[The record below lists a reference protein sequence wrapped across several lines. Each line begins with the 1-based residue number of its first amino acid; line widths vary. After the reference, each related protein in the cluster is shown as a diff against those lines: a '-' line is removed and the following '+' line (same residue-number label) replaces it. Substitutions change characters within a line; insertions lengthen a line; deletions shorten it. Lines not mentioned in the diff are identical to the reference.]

1 MVTRPW
7 QEEERLSAL
16 ERYGILDTPPEETY
30 DDIVQVVCDNL
41 QVPIAAINLIAEHRQ
56 WFKAEIGLNVRE
68 MELDNS
74 ICARAILQS
83 DFFIVPDT
91 TKDPRFNCNPL
102 VVGEPGLRF
111 YAGALLKTHDGFP
124 IGTLCA
130 LDLKPRPQGLT
141 PEQILLMK
149 TLARMVMTTLELGRR
164 TRQQSEALE
173 HEIAERLQTEE
184 ALRQSQKL
192 EAIGQLTG
200 GVAHDFNNLLTVIR
214 GSIDIL
220 RRPSLPD
227 TKRQKYFDAIS
238 DTADRAANLT
248 KQLLAYARRQ
258 PLKPQVFDPGEQ
270 IRNLLQMLETT
281 VGSSVRIELDVRG
294 EACRLKAD
302 ANQFE
307 TAVLNLV
314 VNARDAIGD
323 GGGVI
328 EIAIE
333 PRSEIPPLRSH
344 SAVEGDFVAVS
355 VKDTG
360 VGMSREIAKEI
371 FAPFFTTKGPGE
383 GTGLGLS
390 QVIGFAKQTGGD
402 VAVDSAPGQGAKF
415 TLFLPRSSES
425 PSGVDERLEQDKP
438 AGRRGR
444 VLIVDDNPA
453 VADFAAE
460 GLAEL
465 GYNCE
470 TASNGKA
477 ALDLLDEDASRFD
490 VIFSDVVMPGM
501 SGVDFGRLVR
511 KRWPHI
517 PVVLTSGY
525 SEATAKDQ
533 AGDFE
538 LVQKPYSIERLDEVL
553 RV

>member
-270 IRNLLQMLETT
+270 IRNLLHMLETT
-281 VGSSVRIELDVRG
+281 VGSSVRIELDVGG
-294 EACRLKAD
+294 EGCRLKAD